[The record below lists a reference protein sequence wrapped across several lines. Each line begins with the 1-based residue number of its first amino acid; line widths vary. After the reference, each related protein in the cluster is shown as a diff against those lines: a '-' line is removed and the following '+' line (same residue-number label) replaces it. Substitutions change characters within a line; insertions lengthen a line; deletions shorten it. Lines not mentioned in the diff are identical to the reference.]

1 MATKPKIILTA
12 LLAGLCLAASAG
24 NLPAAVAQWEPE
36 IRAFENRD
44 RTNPPPQD
52 AVLFLGSSSIRK
64 WSALAKDFPGM
75 RVINRGFGGSQIDD
89 STAFA
94 SRIVFPYHPR
104 IIVFYAGDNDLAAG
118 KSPDQVVAEYTNF
131 VATIH
136 AQLPATRIVFLSIKA
151 SPARWNLNEKMAE
164 TNRRIAA
171 MKESWLAYVDVDSL
185 MLGADGKPRKDLFL
199 KDGLHPNEKAYRL
212 WAAKIRPLLNAGDK

>member
-1 MATKPKIILTA
+1 MATNPKTILTA
-12 LLAGLCLAASAG
+12 LLAGLCLVSSAG
-24 NLPAAVAQWEPE
+24 NLPAASRWEPE

-44 RTNPPPQD
+44 RTNPPPQN

-64 WSALAKDFPGM
+64 WGALAKDFPGV
-75 RVINRGFGGSQIDD
+75 RVINRGFGGSEIHD
-89 STAFA
+89 STEFA
-94 SRIVFPYHPR
+94 GRIVFPYHPR

-131 VATIH
+131 IATVH
-136 AQLPATRIVFLSIKA
+136 AQLPAARILFLSIKV
-151 SPARWNLNEKMAE
+151 SPARWNLNEKMVA

-171 MKESWLAYVDVDSL
+171 IKASWLSYVDIYSL
-185 MLGADGKPRKDLFL
+185 LLDANGKPRQDLFL

-212 WAAKIRPLLNAGDK
+212 WAAKIRPLLDAGEK

>member
-1 MATKPKIILTA
+1 MTTKPKIILA
-12 LLAGLCLAASAG
+12 AWLAGLCLVSSAG
-24 NLPAAVAQWEPE
+24 NLPAAVSQWEPE

-64 WSALAKDFPGM
+64 WSALAKDFPGV
-75 RVINRGFGGSQIDD
+75 RVINRGFGGSEIHD
-89 STAFA
+89 STEFA
-94 SRIVFPYHPR
+94 GRIVFPYHPR

-131 VATIH
+131 IATIH

-151 SPARWNLNEKMAE
+151 S
-164 TNRRIAA
+164 
-171 MKESWLAYVDVDSL
+171 WLSYVDIYSL

-212 WAAKIRPLLNAGDK
+212 WAAKIRPLLNAGEK